1 MKWLVLLLLVVIAL
15 LIIVILT
22 NVKIHID
29 YYHGK
34 DNDHLTFMMKAWGG
48 MIKYK
53 KEIPVIKIDDD
64 SPEVV
69 LKEKTKMG
77 PKEETTNAEENS
89 FDKQDL
95 VNSLNDTKALLEH
108 VFGMHILIRKLLSK
122 VKIKKFEWHTGV
134 GIGDAA
140 STAILCGAIW
150 SVKGAILGLI
160 SNYMRLTVRP
170 VLTVTPNFQQFA
182 SQIKLKCIFQ
192 IRVGHAIWTGMK
204 LVKYWKGG
212 MPKFKTKPLSVLSGN
227 KTNSIS

>member
-1 MKWLVLLLLVVIAL
+1 
-15 LIIVILT
+15 
-22 NVKIHID
+22 
-29 YYHGK
+29 
-34 DNDHLTFMMKAWGG
+34 MKAWGG
-48 MIKYK
+48 LIKYK
-53 KEIPVIKIDDD
+53 KEIPVIKVDDD
-64 SPEVV
+64 SASVV
-69 LKEKTKMG
+69 MKEKTKMG
-77 PKEETTNAEENS
+77 PKEETTHTEENS
-89 FDKQDL
+89 FDSHDL
-95 VNSLNDTKALLEH
+95 VNSLDDTKALLEH
-108 VFGMHILIRKLLSK
+108 VFGLHILIRKFLRK
-122 VKIKKFEWHTGV
+122 VRIKKFEWHTRV

-150 SVKGAILGLI
+150 SAKGGILGLL

-212 MPKFKTKPLSVLSGN
+212 MPKFKTKPLSVLSSN